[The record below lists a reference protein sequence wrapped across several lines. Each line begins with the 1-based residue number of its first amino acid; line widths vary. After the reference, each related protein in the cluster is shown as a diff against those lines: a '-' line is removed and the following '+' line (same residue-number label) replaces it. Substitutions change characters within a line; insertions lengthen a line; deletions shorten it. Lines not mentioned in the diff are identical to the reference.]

1 MYARRTDDNDI
12 REPHLVFKLHVF
24 HRRISADTHIMGHL
38 HSTTIEVSVNL
49 FSDIAPNTKYKFI
62 F

>member
-38 HSTTIEVSVNL
+38 HSTTIEVSVIYFL
-49 FSDIAPNTKYKFI
+49 I
-62 F
+62 